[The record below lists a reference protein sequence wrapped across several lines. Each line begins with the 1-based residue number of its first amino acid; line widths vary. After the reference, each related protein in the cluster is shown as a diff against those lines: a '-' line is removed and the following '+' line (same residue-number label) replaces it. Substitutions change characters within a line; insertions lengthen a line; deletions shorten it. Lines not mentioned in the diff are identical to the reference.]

1 MYKIYYYNRISRL
14 TYSEFS
20 FYKLISLHKNDNI
33 LSVPNLYMRL
43 ANVSAHVLYATS
55 TKYSKLEGR
64 NVTIA
69 IPTIFYTK
77 ASIIN
82 YLHVL

>member
-1 MYKIYYYNRISRL
+1 MYKIYYYNRIFRL

-43 ANVSAHVLYATS
+43 ANVSAHVLCATS

-64 NVTIA
+64 NRHYFIQK
-69 IPTIFYTK
+69 PLS
-77 ASIIN
+77 SII
-82 YLHVL
+82 YTFYE